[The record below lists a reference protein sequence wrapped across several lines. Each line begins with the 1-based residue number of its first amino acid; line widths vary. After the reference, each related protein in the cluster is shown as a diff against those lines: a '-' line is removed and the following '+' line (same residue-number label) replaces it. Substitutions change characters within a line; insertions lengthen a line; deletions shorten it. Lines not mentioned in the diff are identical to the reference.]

1 MNKTLIDNKHIKLIF
16 KGKISNHKIN
26 SDLMELLNNLKAIRK
41 ELSFVPLNEN
51 ESKIIFKLVT
61 KNSQTTENMKKL
73 QDYGWNF
80 NLKD

>member
-16 KGKISNHKIN
+16 KGKISNQKIN
-26 SDLMELLNNLKAIRK
+26 SDLMELLNNLKAMRK
-41 ELSFVPLNEN
+41 ELSFVPLNEY